1 MHPFAVS
8 RAGWKLHVPV
18 QVGVSGI
25 LAGDFTCALT
35 AFTEAQLHPPLPA
48 FSFLSRDALVKT
60 ALIHAAFGNVTT
72 AKAHLERADQLP
84 RTSSWIESQI
94 DAHHDFASLLSE
106 VDAQHQPLES
116 LQSINLHDVGEMWP
130 FYVLATSQLCQSFGQ
145 YDELEHRLNMLDAM
159 SFPKVDGEG
168 FSGSIIPLEKAL
180 LAMRSGRVAEAQELI
195 NRGRYAICLCSTR
208 PGRAVSLCRAP
219 ETGHPRGPAA
229 PRGNPRVQENRT
241 AKIMHSCPS
250 SSPDKRYKK
259 CHRRLGICC

>member
-94 DAHHDFASLLSE
+94 DAHHDFAALLSE

-130 FYVLATSQLCQSFGQ
+130 FYVLATSQLCQSIGQ
-145 YDELEHRLNMLDAM
+145 YDELEHRLNMLDTM

-195 NRGRYAICLCSTR
+195 HRADTRFAYARLIQ
-208 PGRAVSLCRAP
+208 
-219 ETGHPRGPAA
+219 AA
-229 PRGNPRVQENRT
+229 
-241 AKIMHSCPS
+241 
-250 SSPDKRYKK
+250 
-259 CHRRLGICC
+259 L